1 MNRAVA
7 LICGICHP
15 VFSVPNPHAEFVST
29 FTDKK
34 LSPHGSAWPFA
45 GRLSSCVKVFAF
57 ASFAFHNDLHPFI
70 ICHRHQCFV
79 RSLYLC
85 EFNFAVI
92 FDFLLRQ
99 IIRCIFLM
107 VCDDTAI
114 KGIFENMRNDSAIP
128 PVESR
133 RGLSTSAF
141 QLVLDLHISHSI
153 QPSVSSK
160 SSFSFK
166 APQIGH
172 STSVAFKTTHLQS
185 V

>member
-7 LICGICHP
+7 LICDICHP

-107 VCDDTAI
+107 VYDDTAI
-114 KGIFENMRNDSAIP
+114 KGIFENMRNDHLSSPAEVFRPLRSSSSLICISPIP
-128 PVESR
+128 SR
-133 RGLSTSAF
+133 YIAYIIFTVLACSGST
-141 QLVLDLHISHSI
+141 V
-153 QPSVSSK
+153 
-160 SSFSFK
+160 
-166 APQIGH
+166 H
-172 STSVAFKTTHLQS
+172 STSFLLSSTILATRL
-185 V
+185 